1 MIVLGIDPG
10 ISCTGY
16 GVLEKKNGRIY
27 LIEFGVVKTAAKD
40 PMAKRLQTLYDGI
53 SEVIASLHPHEFA
66 IETVFVGKNIQ
77 SALKLGHA
85 RGVAILAAGTAG
97 LDVSEYAP
105 KEIKQSI
112 TGTGSASKEQVQY
125 MVKSILNLKQI
136 PKPNDAADAVAIAL
150 SHLQRINFRNRLGL
164 IKK

>member
-27 LIEFGVVKTAAKD
+27 LIEFGVVKTTAKD

-53 SEVIASLHPHEFA
+53 CEVIASLHPHEFA

-97 LDVSEYAP
+97 LNVSEYAP
-105 KEIKQSI
+105 REIKQSI

-150 SHLQRINFRNRLGL
+150 SHLQRINFRNKLR
-164 IKK
+164 INR